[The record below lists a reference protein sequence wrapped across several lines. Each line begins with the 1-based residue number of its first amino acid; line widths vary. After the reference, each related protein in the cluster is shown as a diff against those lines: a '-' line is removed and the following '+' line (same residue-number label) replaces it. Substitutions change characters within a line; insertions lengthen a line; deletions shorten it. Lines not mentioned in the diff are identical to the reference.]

1 MTYLPVNDQGIV
13 EAHTVRAFITEKTAL
28 VSIMWANNE
37 TGMIF
42 PIKEI
47 GEICKEKGVL
57 FHTDGVQAVGK
68 IPVNMQEVHVDFM
81 SMSAHK
87 FHGPK
92 GIGALYIRRFSR
104 IDSVVARWR
113 SNGRSSFRYSQRPI
127 YRGNGRSIG
136 DCYNQYRRKNG
147 EYPRKT

>member
-1 MTYLPVNDQGIV
+1 VKS
-13 EAHTVRAFITEKTAL
+13 FITEKTAL

-42 PIKEI
+42 PIQEI

-68 IPVNMQEVHVDFM
+68 IPVDMRSVHVDFM

-92 GIGALYIRRFSR
+92 GIGALYLR
-104 IDSVVARWR
+104 
-113 SNGRSSFRYSQRPI
+113 N
-127 YRGNGRSIG
+127 
-136 DCYNQYRRKNG
+136 
-147 EYPRKT
+147 